1 MVAAEREYGC
11 HLLLLSSTGWDLGV
25 LAPQPDIRSQKT
37 LRRWKVLGRGQNH
50 EALVYLHGFNCG
62 LMDAC
67 KGLAQF
73 LALANLPPH
82 VGPFLMLT

>member
-1 MVAAEREYGC
+1 MC
-11 HLLLLSSTGWDLGV
+11 
-25 LAPQPDIRSQKT
+25 
-37 LRRWKVLGRGQNH
+37 RWKVLGQGQNH

-82 VGPFLMLT
+82 VCPGCSVLGSKGCLHCR

>member
-1 MVAAEREYGC
+1 M
-11 HLLLLSSTGWDLGV
+11 
-25 LAPQPDIRSQKT
+25 
-37 LRRWKVLGRGQNH
+37 
-50 EALVYLHGFNCG
+50 YLHGFNCG

-82 VGPFLMLT
+82 VSAG